1 MYTYG
6 EPNAQNR
13 IEQHGDFV
21 LIKKDWC
28 PQLAKITSTV
38 CKTAY
43 TPTEMQVSF
52 TNAGHLTPD
61 VVLIPAGLPAAER
74 ASARIAHKTGEISMA
89 THDAGIVF
97 LEGRAPYVLA
107 VLTGASGSPEERYA
121 PIARIS
127 ELVFEVMR
135 G

>member
-1 MYTYG
+1 MVATLC
-6 EPNAQNR
+6 AQ
-13 IEQHGDFV
+13 
-21 LIKKDWC
+21 
-28 PQLAKITSTV
+28 T
-38 CKTAY
+38 
-43 TPTEMQVSF
+43 F
-52 TNAGHLTPD
+52 TRG
-61 VVLIPAGLPAAER
+61 IPAGLPAAER